1 MPCPVS
7 SIGGRVER
15 ISRATGSAFSL
26 LPVDNATGNFVKVEQ
41 RVTVRIALDGNSAKD
56 LARLHAGYNVE
67 CEVKY

>member
-1 MPCPVS
+1 MPGIVYR
-7 SIGGRVER
+7 GRVER

-41 RVTVRIALDGNSAKD
+41 RVTVRIALDGNSAED

>member
-1 MPCPVS
+1 MPGIVYR
-7 SIGGRVER
+7 GRVER

-41 RVTVRIALDGNSAKD
+41 RVTVRIALDGNSAED
-56 LARLHAGYNVE
+56 LARLNAGYNVE

>member
-1 MPCPVS
+1 MPGIVYR
-7 SIGGRVER
+7 GRVER

-41 RVTVRIALDGNSAKD
+41 RVTVRIALDGNSAED
-56 LARLHAGYNVE
+56 LSRLHAGYNVE